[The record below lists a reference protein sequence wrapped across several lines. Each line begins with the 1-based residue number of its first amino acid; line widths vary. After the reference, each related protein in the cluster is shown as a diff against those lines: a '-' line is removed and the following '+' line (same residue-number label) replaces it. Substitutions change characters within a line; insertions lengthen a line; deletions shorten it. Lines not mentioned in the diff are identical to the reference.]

1 MESRSLCRSY
11 AVNQR
16 RNFMSKWRPSHNSSS
31 TATSEL
37 NSYRTSIIADN
48 KEDFYAVE
56 DIGAEEE
63 IDTEEDIDAEEEPDY
78 FKAEEDFDNSSIIN
92 HDVREPSEGTNF
104 HDCLEEQSYFLE
116 TLRCNAEYNSS
127 WKRNHDLDSVVSKF
141 IDRAEKKVQERST
154 DQQTNED
161 NTIFERNGTSTA
173 TLREFSN
180 EFVEW
185 AIHHRITEAAMIHIL
200 NVLHRNTSNLNLPIK
215 VIVNRRKRF
224 TEKVEDIG
232 TNDFEQNKELNVEER
247 ITADDTVQA
256 IKKDWDKHIFTDDSL
271 LEIDVCING
280 CEAFCGRQEKN
291 IFCSVC
297 KEKRFSNCCPYSSCR
312 NKPYS
317 FCNPFE
323 GKFCETSKMLK
334 PPHKLIYRTPQRRI
348 FYRSI
353 IQNLAKLH
361 LGNRKN
367 NNVNGISSNLSSD
380 YLMTRRFPNDG
391 EMEDVVDSPAWKNI
405 NSAMRTY
412 FHLIAKPKLEKTLAA
427 HQMNDY
433 KIVPFLM

>member
-1 MESRSLCRSY
+1 M
-11 AVNQR
+11 
-16 RNFMSKWRPSHNSSS
+16 
-31 TATSEL
+31 
-37 NSYRTSIIADN
+37 
-48 KEDFYAVE
+48 
-56 DIGAEEE
+56 
-63 IDTEEDIDAEEEPDY
+63 
-78 FKAEEDFDNSSIIN
+78 
-92 HDVREPSEGTNF
+92 
-104 HDCLEEQSYFLE
+104 
-116 TLRCNAEYNSS
+116 
-127 WKRNHDLDSVVSKF
+127 DSVVSKF

-291 IFCSVC
+291 LFCSVC

-433 KIVPFLM
+433 KIVPFFDVINCFSDSLTLFKRKNASLYAYLTSVTNCDPKSRMVLGRGLFLTYLHTDSKSSPVAKFVMEELLIREQQRLELGVAIM